1 MSRARTLI
9 MAGAFFLAGG
19 VSLIAQATE
28 KVTVYSYRQPF
39 LIEPLLQDF
48 TDKTG
53 IDVELV
59 FAKKGLTQ
67 RLAREGRLSPADL
80 VLTSDF
86 SRLMTLVERDLTSP
100 VNSSVLQQNI
110 PVQFRAE
117 DNQWFALTMRVRNIY
132 SSKTRL
138 GKLAINYED
147 LANPE
152 YKGKI
157 CSRSGK
163 HPYNIALVASMIAH
177 HGEAET
183 KTWLT
188 GLKANLA
195 RRPQGNDR
203 AQVKAVEQGLC
214 DLALGNSYYLGKM
227 INNPKQRAWADAV
240 EINFPN
246 QTGRGAHINV
256 SGMAL
261 TKYAPNRSAAVKLME
276 YLASDRAQQ
285 RYAEANYEYPV
296 KPGVT
301 ESALVA
307 SWGAFRPDNLPIQ
320 SLADYHKAAVRL
332 LDEVRFDL

>member
-1 MSRARTLI
+1 

-110 PVQFRAE
+110 PVQFRAG

-261 TKYAPNRSAAVKLME
+261 TKYAPNRPAAVKLME

-320 SLADYHKAAVRL
+320 ALADYHKAAVRL